1 MLRLARACAF
11 SYDLNSYAW
20 FVVVYVYRLH
30 SIVHARP
37 QTPRARVLPP
47 SRSELLCTAHLPLH
61 TTYCAIVARL
71 VIVFAESV

>member
-30 SIVHARP
+30 SIVHATR
-37 QTPRARVLPP
+37 RAPAP
-47 SRSELLCTAHLPLH
+47 SNGELLCTAHLPLH
-61 TTYCAIVARL
+61 TSYCAIVARL